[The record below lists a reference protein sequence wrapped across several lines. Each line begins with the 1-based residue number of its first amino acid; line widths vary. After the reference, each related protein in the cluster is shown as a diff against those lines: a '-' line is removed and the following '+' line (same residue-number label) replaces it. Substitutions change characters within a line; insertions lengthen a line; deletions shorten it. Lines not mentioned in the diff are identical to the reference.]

1 MVLERKLWILLKI
14 SSLDSF
20 CCEGERGEGVVFEVG
35 CCLNELL
42 TCCKDSEKE
51 GFLSPPSLSPEL
63 EVEKRWWSGG
73 E

>member
-1 MVLERKLWILLKI
+1 M
-14 SSLDSF
+14 
-20 CCEGERGEGVVFEVG
+20 FEVD

-42 TCCKDSEKE
+42 TWRKDSEKE
-51 GFLSPPSLSPEL
+51 GVLSPPSLSPEL

>member
-1 MVLERKLWILLKI
+1 ML
-14 SSLDSF
+14 
-20 CCEGERGEGVVFEVG
+20 EVG

-42 TCCKDSEKE
+42 TCRKDSEKE
-51 GFLSPPSLSPEL
+51 GFLSPSLSPEL

>member
-1 MVLERKLWILLKI
+1 MI
-14 SSLDSF
+14 SSPDSL

-42 TCCKDSEKE
+42 TCRKDSEKE
-51 GFLSPPSLSPEL
+51 GFLLSSPPSLLPEL